1 MNPSDVLVI
10 ENAPLGVQASNNAA
24 IKPIVVLNN
33 SPLRVNDFANLI
45 PIDQIYDE
53 TKNIEEKL
61 NAWCHNAV

>member
-24 IKPIVVLNN
+24 IKSIVVLNN
-33 SPLRVNDFANLI
+33 SPLRVNDFANLL

-53 TKNIEEKL
+53 TKNIEKL
-61 NAWCHNAV
+61 IAWCHDAV